1 MGAAA
6 NEILMIDCESDQLE
20 EGIIASAGANLQPIP
35 AVTWEKV
42 QKETARGSSILEL
55 IKLASTG
62 FPEVSGKLPPL
73 LLPCWR
79 FRKGLMVIDDVLMYG
94 NRTVIPPTSRK
105 KVPATYMILNKEY
118 PR

>member
-20 EGIIASAGANLQPIP
+20 QGIISSACSNLQQIA

-42 QKETARGSSILEL
+42 QKETARESSILEL

-62 FPEVSGKLPPL
+62 FPDVSGKLPPL
-73 LLPCWR
+73 LLPCRR
-79 FRKGLMVIDDVLMYG
+79 FKKGLMVTDGLFMAIGQSYL
-94 NRTVIPPTSRK
+94 K
-105 KVPATYMILNKEY
+105 L
-118 PR
+118 